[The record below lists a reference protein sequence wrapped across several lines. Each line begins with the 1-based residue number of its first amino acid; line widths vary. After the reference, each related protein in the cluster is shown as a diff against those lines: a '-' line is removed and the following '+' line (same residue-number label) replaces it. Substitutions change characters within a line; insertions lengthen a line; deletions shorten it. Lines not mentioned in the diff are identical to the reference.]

1 MSRRSWSVLLYVLP
15 CPTRHTAARIGLVQD
30 EFGAC
35 TSAREALGL
44 GSRGVAWA
52 GMRNRILECGIV
64 TWAVSIVAVALL
76 RGDGTRTRASWRL
89 SHRRRRGTDDR
100 TGPNGTQTRRRTRR
114 DNVRKASRNKARKRP
129 RAGQSLAARQTPQ
142 PPTRRRAGKKWVRG
156 PGFSASGLTRVRTRV
171 GWVDPGGPD

>member
-1 MSRRSWSVLLYVLP
+1 MTVVSRRSWSVLLYVLP

-35 TSAREALGL
+35 TSARVALGL
-44 GSRGVAWA
+44 GSHGVAWA

-114 DNVRKASRNKARKRP
+114 DNAPRKASRNKKRESG
-129 RAGQSLAARQTPQ
+129 RAAGRSLAARQTPQ
-142 PPTRRRAGKKWVRG
+142 EV
-156 PGFSASGLTRVRTRV
+156 LTIIN
-171 GWVDPGGPD
+171 DCSE